1 MEKKNPGGLR
11 ATFCFAAS
19 ITANG
24 VVENVDQKF
33 FAVKLPAL
41 CQWKAKNDSNISSSS
56 DGSINLKIQLKM
68 KVQKLQ
74 VKGFCAWKGRKI
86 GTQ

>member
-1 MEKKNPGGLR
+1 MLCRVTNNEDAEVLWKKNPGGLP
-11 ATFCFAAS
+11 ATFWFEAS

-41 CQWKAKNDSNISSSS
+41 RQWKAKNDSNISSSS
-56 DGSINLKIQLKM
+56 GGSSNWEIQLKM
-68 KVQKLQ
+68 KVHKL
-74 VKGFCAWKGRKI
+74 
-86 GTQ
+86 